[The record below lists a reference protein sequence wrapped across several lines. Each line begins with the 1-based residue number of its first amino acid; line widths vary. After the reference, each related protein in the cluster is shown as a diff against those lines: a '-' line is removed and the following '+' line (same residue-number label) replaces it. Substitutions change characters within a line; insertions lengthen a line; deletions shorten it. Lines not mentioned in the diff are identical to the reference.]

1 MLFQYFVLIPVC
13 VCLCVCVKAHPSKEF
28 FAVAEKG
35 NYPDIIV
42 YEYPSLRPY
51 RILRGN
57 VDKNTE
63 LSPFFFMLCLRF
75 TDDHVLTCMSV
86 GGTEKAYSCVD
97 FNQDGKLLAS
107 VGSEPDY
114 MLTLWNWRQ
123 EEVILS
129 CKAISQDVFRLSF
142 SPYNP
147 GLLTSSGSGHIK

>member
-1 MLFQYFVLIPVC
+1 MC

-63 LSPFFFMLCLRF
+63 LSPFFFY
-75 TDDHVLTCMSV
+75 VMS
-86 GGTEKAYSCVD
+86 
-97 FNQDGKLLAS
+97 
-107 VGSEPDY
+107 
-114 MLTLWNWRQ
+114 
-123 EEVILS
+123 
-129 CKAISQDVFRLSF
+129 SF
-142 SPYNP
+142 Y
-147 GLLTSSGSGHIK
+147 

>member
-1 MLFQYFVLIPVC
+1 MC

-63 LSPFFFMLCLRF
+63 LSPFFLCYVF
-75 TDDHVLTCMSV
+75 VLLMIM
-86 GGTEKAYSCVD
+86 
-97 FNQDGKLLAS
+97 F
-107 VGSEPDY
+107 
-114 MLTLWNWRQ
+114 
-123 EEVILS
+123 
-129 CKAISQDVFRLSF
+129 
-142 SPYNP
+142 
-147 GLLTSSGSGHIK
+147 